1 MAQSK
6 TEGEDED
13 GGGSPGVGLQSNL
26 ITAALALT
34 FLGIFLS
41 IGSFIFTIWEDWTFF
56 EAFYF
61 CFITMTTIG
70 FGDIVP
76 GMSSNAADRERI
88 IILIALM
95 MFMVAENSFYDSF
108 SPKLNKKIF
117 FQTLLDRV
125 SSCDFQNDFSI
136 ACIQFW
142 KIPDTIWLAEKSLL

>member
-76 GMSSNAADRERI
+76 SRFTFFLSNFNPCI
-88 IILIALM
+88 
-95 MFMVAENSFYDSF
+95 YD
-108 SPKLNKKIF
+108 
-117 FQTLLDRV
+117 
-125 SSCDFQNDFSI
+125 
-136 ACIQFW
+136 
-142 KIPDTIWLAEKSLL
+142 